1 MRTPSIS
8 ARSLV
13 ARATAAVLLGVSLVA
28 CGAPAQNAE
37 QQPEAVQTETPQSKT
52 APTEAT
58 GTESPANKAAAPA
71 DGTYQIEVETDSSMF
86 RSERC
91 TLVVKDG
98 TYTATLVLPGEGFSK
113 LYFGSAQ
120 DAASAPADEVY
131 EYTEGEDGKYTF
143 ELPVSALDEPL
154 KIAAYGQRRDKWYDH
169 TITFVSPAQEAQADA
184 A

>member
-1 MRTPSIS
+1 
-8 ARSLV
+8 
-13 ARATAAVLLGVSLVA
+13 
-28 CGAPAQNAE
+28 
-37 QQPEAVQTETPQSKT
+37 
-52 APTEAT
+52 
-58 GTESPANKAAAPA
+58 
-71 DGTYQIEVETDSSMF
+71 MF
-86 RSERC
+86 RSEACRL
-91 TLVVKDG
+91 TAKDG
-98 TYTATLVLPGEGFSK
+98 TYTAELTLPGEGFSK

-120 DAASAPADEVY
+120 DAASASADEVY

>member
-37 QQPEAVQTETPQSKT
+37 QRPESAQTETPQTET

-58 GTESPANKAAAPA
+58 GTEAPATKAAAPA
-71 DGTYQIEVETDSSMF
+71 DGTYQIEAETDSSMF

-131 EYTEGEDGKYTF
+131 EYAEGEDGKYTF